1 MGVPGRKVDMRRQ
14 HTPGSHPRSMSS
26 ISSSDTSKMSSA
38 TKTTTKKT
46 TKAVVEATV
55 AAVPVAAA
63 AAAPV
68 AAAAPKAT
76 KATKA
81 AAAAA
86 AAVAA
91 PVSAPVV
98 PTASASV
105 VPTAT
110 ETVVVAE
117 EDLSSSIA
125 KTIASVFTE
134 LTAAKAANATAF
146 ATLKALEKQVARLS
160 KRADRR
166 RKRSPKLNADGT
178 PAPVREVVF
187 KKPVVVTDD
196 LCSFLGKPKGTLISR
211 SEVTK
216 GVIAYAKT
224 HSLMDKQAIKAD
236 APLRK
241 LLAIKETDSLT
252 ILNLQKYLNHH
263 YIKTA
268 PIAA

>member
-1 MGVPGRKVDMRRQ
+1 
-14 HTPGSHPRSMSS
+14 
-26 ISSSDTSKMSSA
+26 
-38 TKTTTKKT
+38 
-46 TKAVVEATV
+46 
-55 AAVPVAAA
+55 
-63 AAAPV
+63 
-68 AAAAPKAT
+68 
-76 KATKA
+76 
-81 AAAAA
+81 
-86 AAVAA
+86 
-91 PVSAPVV
+91 V
-98 PTASASV
+98 PTV
-105 VPTAT
+105 T
-110 ETVVVAE
+110 ETVVAVAE
-117 EDLSSSIA
+117 EDLSASIA

-196 LCSFLGKPKGTLISR
+196 LCSFLGQPKGTLISR

-224 HSLMDKQAIKAD
+224 HGLMDKQAIKAD

>member
-1 MGVPGRKVDMRRQ
+1 
-14 HTPGSHPRSMSS
+14 
-26 ISSSDTSKMSSA
+26 MSSA

-46 TKAVVEATV
+46 TKAVVEAAVVAPVAVATV
-55 AAVPVAAA
+55 AAPAPVKATKASKAAA

-68 AAAAPKAT
+68 ASI
-76 KATKA
+76 
-81 AAAAA
+81 
-86 AAVAA
+86 
-91 PVSAPVV
+91 SAPVV
-98 PTASASV
+98 PATVAATV
-105 VPTAT
+105 APVAPVAPVATAT
-110 ETVVVAE
+110 ETVVAVAE
-117 EDLSSSIA
+117 EDLSSSIS
-125 KTIASVFTE
+125 KTIASVFAE
-134 LTAAKAANATAF
+134 LTVAKAANATAF

-216 GVIAYAKT
+216 GVIGYAKT
-224 HSLMDKQAIKAD
+224 NNLMNKQAINAD